1 MTKKKKKTKDNRVL
15 EWNGWK
21 AGDLAYGKRY
31 NGKSVH
37 GEIKQFYLKDAQG
50 VAVQLLEFG
59 QGAYV
64 TILASTLSE
73 KESKKPKI
81 RRKK

>member
-37 GEIKQFYLKDAQG
+37 GEIKQFYLKEVG
-50 VAVQLLEFG
+50 MQLLVLKYLKSLG
-59 QGAYV
+59 
-64 TILASTLSE
+64 T
-73 KESKKPKI
+73 PKLFH
-81 RRKK
+81 